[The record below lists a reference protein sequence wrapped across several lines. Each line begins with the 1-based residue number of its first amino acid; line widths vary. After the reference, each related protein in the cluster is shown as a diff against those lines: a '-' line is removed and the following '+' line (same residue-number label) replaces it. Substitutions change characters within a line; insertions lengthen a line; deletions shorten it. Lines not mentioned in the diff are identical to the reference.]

1 MKHGI
6 QGPGC
11 ETDFF
16 CLFSLPNDK
25 KNKLK
30 SFTSKQKKVHQV
42 FQAFLMFSG
51 HNCSFRKQNTFTKL
65 WLTEGL
71 SIPKK

>member
-30 SFTSKQKKVHQV
+30 VLQVKKKS
-42 FQAFLMFSG
+42 ASG
-51 HNCSFRKQNTFTKL
+51 SS
-65 WLTEGL
+65 
-71 SIPKK
+71 SISSVLGT